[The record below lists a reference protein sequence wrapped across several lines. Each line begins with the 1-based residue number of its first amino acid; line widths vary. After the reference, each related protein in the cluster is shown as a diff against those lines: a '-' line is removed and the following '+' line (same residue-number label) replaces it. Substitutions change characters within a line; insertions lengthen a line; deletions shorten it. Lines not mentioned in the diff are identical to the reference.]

1 MGAAESSE
9 LNVTAATTSLPPGST
24 QEDIDRAIENIRR
37 NKAIENEL
45 RKEAIFIPEDLE
57 DIHIESPVIDSDTGA
72 ASTGTSTSAAGTGT
86 GTGKSE
92 LLICEKPLI
101 HTEHDAD
108 VEDCPASN
116 TRYGTGKH
124 WKRNM
129 KKQQQK
135 EEAERRR
142 LDNTHA
148 SQNERTQ
155 EERRAQVRPIIDK
168 LTELQ
173 MNMSYPAI
181 RELYK
186 VLNQFIKTGE
196 DAKIK
201 IPFPEFSRK
210 IKGELSNA
218 PYIPCWVKLEAE

>member
-1 MGAAESSE
+1 MGAAASSE

-24 QEDIDRAIENIRR
+24 QEDIDRAIENIQR
-37 NKAIENEL
+37 NKTIENEL
-45 RKEAIFIPEDLE
+45 RKEAIIIPEDLE
-57 DIHIESPVIDSDTGA
+57 DIHIESQVID
-72 ASTGTSTSAAGTGT
+72 T

-108 VEDCPASN
+108 GEDCPASN
-116 TRYGTGKH
+116 TRYGKGKH

-155 EERRAQVRPIIDK
+155 EQRRAQVRPIIDK

-196 DAKIK
+196 DTKIK

>member
-9 LNVTAATTSLPPGST
+9 INVTAATTSLPPGST
-24 QEDIDRAIENIRR
+24 QEDIDRAIETIRQK
-37 NKAIENEL
+37 KAIENEL
-45 RKEAIFIPEDLE
+45 RKEAFVIPEDLE
-57 DIHIESPVIDSDTGA
+57 DIHIESPVID
-72 ASTGTSTSAAGTGT
+72 TGTGTGT

>member
-9 LNVTAATTSLPPGST
+9 INVTAATTSLPPGST
-24 QEDIDRAIENIRR
+24 QEDIDRAIETIRQ

-45 RKEAIFIPEDLE
+45 RKEAFVIPEDLE
-57 DIHIESPVIDSDTGA
+57 DIHIESPVID
-72 ASTGTSTSAAGTGT
+72 TGTGTGT

-101 HTEHDAD
+101 HAEHDAD

-196 DAKIK
+196 DTKIK